1 MQNVIKFYKL
11 TISFFYFDLYKA
23 QCLQIDANHKY
34 YREICSVANIRSIM
48 IEM

>member
-34 YREICSVANIRSIM
+34 YRDSVANIRSIM